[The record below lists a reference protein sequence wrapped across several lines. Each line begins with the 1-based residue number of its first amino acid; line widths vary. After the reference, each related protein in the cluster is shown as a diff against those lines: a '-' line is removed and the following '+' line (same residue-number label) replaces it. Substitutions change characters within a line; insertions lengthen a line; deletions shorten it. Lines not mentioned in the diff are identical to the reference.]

1 MKSPF
6 FRHSLL
12 LFLALRCGDA
22 VSIAAGLWFVPKFVS
37 PEEIGAVLPLTSFAT
52 FLSLPLFAL
61 AMTAMKESAHLAA
74 ANERGKVKSLL
85 RGVFVSVAIMI
96 VLGLAATTFAIPRFL
111 SAMGVSQG
119 HIAGLLAVVAAFL
132 GCAAP
137 VYTDALQALKRFR
150 SLGVI
155 EAGGSIMRFAV
166 MYVAMPFNALAG
178 YFAGAASLPAFRIA
192 CGLFALRRDLAV
204 KADSYWTRP
213 TVKRFARSFCAVLA
227 YQAVPMFAALV
238 EQSVLR
244 TSLSTLDS
252 AGYYM
257 ASRFSDFLY
266 YVTTP
271 LLLVVF
277 PYAAYTAQ
285 KGSDTRPFVVKCC
298 IVTLAVA
305 VAMTATYLFWGKAF
319 ISLMPNGVNYADYA
333 QYMPFLTLI
342 TALTSCQVFYTNV
355 EVSAGRFGF
364 LSWLIPLHLAYPL
377 LLWCFPPQSLP
388 VFIVWMAA
396 VSLLRFVF
404 SAASMH
410 RSFFRVLGYTN
421 VMFCPKGLF
430 VLP

>member
-12 LFLALRCGDA
+12 LFLALRCGDL
-22 VSIAAGLWFVPKFVS
+22 VSLAAGLWFVPKFVS

-85 RGVFVSVAIMI
+85 RGVFMSVAIMI
-96 VLGLAATTFAIPRFL
+96 ALGLVTTMFVVPRFL
-111 SAMGVSQG
+111 SAMGVNQG
-119 HIAGLLAVVAAFL
+119 KIAGLLAVAAAFL

-150 SLGVI
+150 SLGSI
-155 EAGGSIMRFAV
+155 EAGGSIVRFAV
-166 MYVAMPFNALAG
+166 MYAAMPFHALAG

-213 TVKRFARSFCAVLA
+213 TVKRFAKSFCAVLA

-266 YVTTP
+266 YITTP

-298 IVTLAVA
+298 VVTLFVA
-305 VAMTATYLFWGKAF
+305 TAMTGAYLFSGEAF
-319 ISLMPNGVNYADYA
+319 ISLMPNGVKYADYA
-333 QYMPFLTLI
+333 QYMPYLTLA

-364 LSWLIPLHLAYPL
+364 LSWLVSLHFAYPL
-377 LLWCFPPQSLP
+377 LLWRFPPKSLP
-388 VFIVWMAA
+388 MFMVWMAG

-404 SAASMH
+404 SAVSMA
-410 RSFFRVLGYTN
+410 RARQRL
-421 VMFCPKGLF
+421 
-430 VLP
+430 

>member
-1 MKSPF
+1 MKYPF

-12 LFLALRCGDA
+12 LFLALRCGDL
-22 VSIAAGLWFVPKFVS
+22 VSLAAGLWFVPKFVS

-85 RGVFVSVAIMI
+85 RGVFMSVAIMI
-96 VLGLAATTFAIPRFL
+96 ALGLVTTMFVVPRFL
-111 SAMGVSQG
+111 SAMGVNQG
-119 HIAGLLAVVAAFL
+119 KIAGLLAVAAAFL

-150 SLGVI
+150 SLGSI
-155 EAGGSIMRFAV
+155 EAGGSIVRFAV
-166 MYVAMPFNALAG
+166 MYAAMPFHALAG

-213 TVKRFARSFCAVLA
+213 TVKRFAKSFCAVLA

-266 YVTTP
+266 YITTP

-298 IVTLAVA
+298 VVTLFVA
-305 VAMTATYLFWGKAF
+305 TAMTGAYLFSG
-319 ISLMPNGVNYADYA
+319 
-333 QYMPFLTLI
+333 
-342 TALTSCQVFYTNV
+342 
-355 EVSAGRFGF
+355 EVIYFQKID
-364 LSWLIPLHLAYPL
+364 L
-377 LLWCFPPQSLP
+377 
-388 VFIVWMAA
+388 
-396 VSLLRFVF
+396 
-404 SAASMH
+404 
-410 RSFFRVLGYTN
+410 
-421 VMFCPKGLF
+421 
-430 VLP
+430 